1 MPIKTVWPEKFP
13 DQYCFRYVF
22 YSSFEGVP
30 QKASNF
36 SIRLGVVNLPWLM
49 ATCDLILKTLNLQ
62 SR

>member
-1 MPIKTVWPEKFP
+1 MAGKISRP
-13 DQYCFRYVF
+13 YCFRYVF

-30 QKASNF
+30 RKASNF

>member
-1 MPIKTVWPEKFP
+1 MAGKISRP
-13 DQYCFRYVF
+13 YCFRYVF

-30 QKASNF
+30 RKASNF
-36 SIRLGVVNLPWLM
+36 SIRPGVVNLPWLM